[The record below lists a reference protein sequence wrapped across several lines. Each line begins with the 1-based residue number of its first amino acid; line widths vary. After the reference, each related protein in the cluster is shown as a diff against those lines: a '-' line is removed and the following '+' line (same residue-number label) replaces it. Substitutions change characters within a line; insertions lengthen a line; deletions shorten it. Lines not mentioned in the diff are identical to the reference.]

1 MSSRTP
7 RRSVAILVFAALLLP
22 VGAVLAEPMAHG
34 GRLSAPVARSG
45 RLAAPAAHSGLL
57 SALVTAAVQIPLIQ
71 FLGRIGIDAGSG
83 GEVSGQPLSP
93 SPPGPATP
101 SDAARPGE
109 LS

>member
-1 MSSRTP
+1 MSSRSP

-45 RLAAPAAHSGLL
+45 RLAAPAPHSGLL

-71 FLGRIGIDAGSG
+71 FLAGIVVDTGPGIDGNGNS
-83 GEVSGQPLSP
+83 
-93 SPPGPATP
+93 
-101 SDAARPGE
+101 
-109 LS
+109 